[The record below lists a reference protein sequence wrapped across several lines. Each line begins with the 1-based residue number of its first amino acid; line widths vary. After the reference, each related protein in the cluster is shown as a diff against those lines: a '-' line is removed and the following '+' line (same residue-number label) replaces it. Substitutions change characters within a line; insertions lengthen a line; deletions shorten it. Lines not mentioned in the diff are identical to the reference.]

1 MINDNNYELK
11 CSCQVQFPSPI
22 LMLMFTA
29 TARCVIMPTSV
40 ARQRR
45 LDEGSDFMASV
56 PVEKCGT
63 GPNTQKNIALR
74 RNSTSTSERRRSG
87 LASSFF
93 LFPILSLSL
102 FAHTAHRCIN
112 AITHNGI
119 AASWQA

>member
-1 MINDNNYELK
+1 M
-11 CSCQVQFPSPI
+11 QFPSPI

-74 RNSTSTSERRRSG
+74 RNSD
-87 LASSFF
+87 AK
-93 LFPILSLSL
+93 
-102 FAHTAHRCIN
+102 H
-112 AITHNGI
+112 
-119 AASWQA
+119 